1 MGYKKLERTSISFLV
16 VFILIFSQIINVT
29 DSFPDD
35 EKPLE
40 VNTATYGCYD
50 FLIAN
55 NEMYVLLSRWLDILD
70 ISNPSKP
77 IDAIINETFIPTY
90 PNTITK
96 DENKILFASGDY
108 PATKLE
114 VIEVDEDQV
123 KTKKTANLNCY
134 ISKIV
139 LKEEMLYSMAL
150 NNETKVFTIHNTTN
164 FENIQLLGSTNRS
177 YNHGHYRNE
186 DIPDYFF
193 IQENI
198 CFFITD
204 EGNLAIYQINN
215 TYQISIIKEYNF
227 VDLRNLYF
235 TEEYLFTCDAMGLQ
249 IYNYTNVEDLKLKGQ
264 YNITGARAV
273 QVRNEIA
280 YLITSDQFVTIDVS
294 NIEEISIL
302 DQYLLGNR
310 ESMKLMK
317 MELKDNLAIVLTEE
331 LFSDAIGYGGYLYIF
346 DIAIPEGIKRIYPKR
361 IPLNHY
367 RLDTVFY
374 ALVFWVLPILIVA
387 FAVIIIWRKYRKQR
401 NQETTHL
408 TTDEKKNNET

>member
-1 MGYKKLERTSISFLV
+1 MGKNMGYKKLERTCISFSV
-16 VFILIFSQIINVT
+16 VLLLIFSQIINVT

-108 PATKLE
+108 PTTKLE
-114 VIEVDEDQV
+114 VIEIDEDKV
-123 KTKKTANLNCY
+123 KTKKIANLDCY
-134 ISKIV
+134 IRKIV
-139 LKEEMLYSMAL
+139 LKDEVLYSL
-150 NNETKVFTIHNTTN
+150 GWNEETKAFTIHNATDI
-164 FENIQLLGSTNRS
+164 ENIQLLGSTNTS
-177 YNHGHYRNE
+177 YFYGNYLYE
-186 DIPDYFF
+186 PIPDYYY
-193 IQENI
+193 IEGNN
-198 CFFITD
+198 CFFITE

-227 VDLRNLYF
+227 TGLRNLYF
-235 TEEYLFTCDAMGLQ
+235 TEEFLFTCDAKGLQ
-249 IYNYTNVEDLKLKGQ
+249 IYNYANVENLKLKGQ
-264 YNITGARAV
+264 YNITDARAV

-310 ESMKLMK
+310 ETMKLMK
-317 MELKDNLAIVLTEE
+317 IEMKEDLAFILTEK
-331 LFSDAIGYGGYLYIF
+331 LYSD
-346 DIAIPEGIKRIYPKR
+346 
-361 IPLNHY
+361 
-367 RLDTVFY
+367 
-374 ALVFWVLPILIVA
+374 
-387 FAVIIIWRKYRKQR
+387 RKSVV
-401 NQETTHL
+401 
-408 TTDEKKNNET
+408 